1 MNLNNKFMKI
11 VEKENILLNK
21 FINKLKKL
29 KFKIKMN

>member
-11 VEKENILLNK
+11 VEKENTLPNK

-29 KFKIKMN
+29 KFKTKMN